1 MHKKN
6 LKYAQEKS
14 QVYQQKSKDTH
25 NKNHLFCHAGA
36 LHQGA
41 QFTYAG
47 GQLISLQKMM
57 LPWKIDLESLI
68 LFV

>member
-1 MHKKN
+1 MHNKN

-14 QVYQQKSKDTH
+14 KVYQPKSKDTH

-47 GQLISLQKMM
+47 GQLISWWKMM